1 MRPRH
6 GLTPIV
12 TGNGLPTA
20 RADQRTAVENSS
32 ATSSSTP
39 LITVGDVHSALKHWR
54 DTRLHSSALAGL
66 LIWQRALARCTTM
79 TDAHREVLESA
90 VAALGAVYPHD
101 AHLLQ
106 LRFRE
111 GITGRRASRE
121 LHIAESTVFTQ
132 QRDAIER
139 LATVLELQER
149 HSRAAYRTRWERRL
163 EDLAYT
169 NLVGVQ
175 ENLAILNDALLLPGP
190 ASVVNIHGLGGIG
203 KSSLADRLARDMA
216 ARVAFADMAWVTARQ
231 QSFNLGGS
239 IRHERRSMINAE
251 GIATLIF
258 DQLWEGEAAPVALS
272 LDERL
277 AMLERRLKQ
286 AAHLII
292 VDNLETVA
300 DTEALLPILRRLAN
314 PSRFLLTSREGLF
327 GEAGVFHLPLRE
339 LSRQHALQ
347 LVRQEAAE
355 QNLASLAG
363 APDEEL
369 LPIFDTVGGNPLAI
383 RLVVGQLHVHTLGHV
398 LKGLTEAQGQ
408 PVLNLYTF
416 VFRGAWDNL
425 GPEDRRVFLAMPL
438 VTEQGGD
445 LEQVVDVSGLPLDVV
460 GDSLARLVARNLVE
474 ARGSFSHK
482 RYAIHSL
489 TRTFLHEIARWR

>member
-1 MRPRH
+1 MLRQAVQELGDAQPRD
-6 GLTPIV
+6 
-12 TGNGLPTA
+12 A
-20 RADQRTAVENSS
+20 R
-32 ATSSSTP
+32 
-39 LITVGDVHSALKHWR
+39 
-54 DTRLHSSALAGL
+54 L
-66 LIWQRALARCTTM
+66 L
-79 TDAHREVLESA
+79 D
-90 VAALGAVYPHD
+90 
-101 AHLLQ
+101 
-106 LRFRE
+106 LRFRQ
-111 GITGRRASRE
+111 GMTASEAGRE
-121 LHIAESTVFTQ
+121 LHLAESTVFTH
-132 QRDAIER
+132 QREAIAR
-139 LATVLELQER
+139 LAAVLLQQEQQCR
-149 HSRAAYRTRWERRL
+149 SSYRTRWERRL

-169 NLVGVQ
+169 NLVGV
-175 ENLAILNDALLLPGP
+175 EEHLATLSDALLLPGP
-190 ASVVNIHGLGGIG
+190 ASIVNLHGLGGIG
-203 KSSLADRLARDMA
+203 KSSLADRLARGMTKKL
-216 ARVAFADMAWVTARQ
+216 AFADMAWVTARQ

-239 IRHERRSMINAE
+239 IRQERHVSINAE

-258 DQLWEGEAAPVALS
+258 DQLWEGEVAPVALS

-277 AMLERRLKQ
+277 ALLERRLKQ
-286 AAHLII
+286 APHLIV

-300 DTEALLPILRRLAN
+300 DVAALLPILRRLAD

-327 GEAGVFHLPLRE
+327 GQAGIFHLPLRE

-363 APDEEL
+363 APEEEL

-398 LKGLTEAQGQ
+398 LKGLTEARGQ

-416 VFRGAWDNL
+416 VFRGAWDSL

-460 GDSLARLVARNLVE
+460 GDLLARLVARNLVE
-474 ARGSFSHK
+474 ARGSFSQK

-489 TRTFLHEIARWR
+489 TRTFLHEIARWT